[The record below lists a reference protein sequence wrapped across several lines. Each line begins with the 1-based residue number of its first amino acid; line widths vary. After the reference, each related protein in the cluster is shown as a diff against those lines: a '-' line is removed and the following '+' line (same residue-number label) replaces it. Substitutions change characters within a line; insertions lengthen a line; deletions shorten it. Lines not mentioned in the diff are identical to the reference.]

1 MRRIRLNCLLAGL
14 VLSASLSSV
23 SMNAGIRGDIRRI
36 TAGKD
41 AITGVAVI
49 TPEGKMIRV
58 GNCRKYPLMS
68 VFKLHQAMAVADSLD
83 RAGLPLSTR
92 IPVYRKDLL
101 PDTYSP
107 MRDHLLDSMSTAS
120 AGWPAMES
128 VARLLQYTLQMSDN
142 NACDILF
149 RHFGGPLKTEK
160 YIRSLGI
167 RGFSISVNEEMMH
180 ADLQD
185 CYLNWSHP
193 SSAARLVRMLE
204 DGGIYTDRTYSDF
217 IVRTMEEC
225 TTGTDRLA
233 APLAGSGAVI
243 GHKTGTG
250 DRNGNGKIIGTND
263 IGFVRLPDGRRYI
276 AAVFVKDS
284 ALSAGET
291 SAIIAEISRLVLEH
305 INRN

>member
-1 MRRIRLNCLLAGL
+1 MTRTRLHFLLAGF
-14 VLSASLSSV
+14 VLSASLLSI
-23 SMNAGIRGDIRRI
+23 SMNAGIRGDIRRF

-92 IPVYRKDLL
+92 IPVYRKDML

-107 MRDHLLDSMSTAS
+107 MRDHLLDSMSTAD
-120 AGWPAMES
+120 AEWPAMES

-149 RHFGGPLKTEK
+149 RHFGGPRKTEQ

-193 SSAARLVRMLE
+193 SQAARLVRILE

-263 IGFVRLPDGRRYI
+263 IGFVRLPDGRRYF

-291 SAIIAEISRLVLEH
+291 SAIIAEISRLVYEH
-305 INRN
+305 ISQN